1 MNTHETDKANP
12 VTETSLCHGGQP
24 DPAKPANRIQFS
36 DKPHGRI
43 STVLNRLSIHLS
55 TLVLLGVVAIAS
67 LAPVPATAQTSTV
80 NICDRTPQVE
90 AAILAAINPSPAC
103 EAVLKSDLALI
114 TSLDLSETSIT
125 SLASGDFTG
134 LSALVDLQL
143 WVNAFTTLPAGV
155 FDSLAALERL
165 NLNNN
170 DLTTLP
176 AGVFDSLAALE
187 RLWLIDLTT
196 LPDGVFD
203 SLAALEWLWLTDLGL
218 PKE

>member
-43 STVLNRLSIHLS
+43 SAVLNRLSIHLS

-90 AAILAAINPSPAC
+90 AAILAAISDPPPAC
-103 EAVLKSDLALI
+103 EAVPESDLALI
-114 TSLDLSETSIT
+114 TSLDFVSAGIT
-125 SLASGDFTG
+125 SLTSGDFTG
-134 LSALVDLQL
+134 LSALE
-143 WVNAFTTLPAGV
+143 TLLLG
-155 FDSLAALERL
+155 SNE
-165 NLNNN
+165 
-170 DLTTLP
+170 LTM
-176 AGVFDSLAALE
+176 
-187 RLWLIDLTT
+187 

-203 SLAALEWLWLTDLGL
+203 NLAALETLLLDGNDLGL